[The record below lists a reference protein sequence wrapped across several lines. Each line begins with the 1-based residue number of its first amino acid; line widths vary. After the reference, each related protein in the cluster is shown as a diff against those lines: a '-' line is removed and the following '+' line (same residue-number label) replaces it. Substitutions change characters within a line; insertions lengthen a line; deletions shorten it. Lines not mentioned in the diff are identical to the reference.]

1 MAAPDTAR
9 SRAAI
14 LQLTAERAGHCA
26 FFFDFDGTLAPIQ
39 EDPDT
44 VHPAE
49 GIVEVL
55 AEVNRRLGKVVIVS
69 ARPADFLRQRFAAL
83 PDVAVFGLYGLEVQR
98 PGGLVETDPS
108 AAPFVQVMSDLADR
122 ARAELPAGTRVEYKR
137 LSVAVH
143 YRNAPHLGPEVE
155 QWGKERASELGL
167 RVQAGRMVVELKP
180 PGQRDKGSVL
190 REETEGHSCA
200 WYFGDDVADLRAFAA
215 LTAREEADPDFV
227 GVRVAVANAESGHAL
242 VEAADIHVDAPE
254 DVPALL
260 RTLLAQAP

>member
-1 MAAPDTAR
+1 MAAPENAR
-9 SRAAI
+9 SEAAI

-44 VHPAE
+44 VHPAD
-49 GIVEVL
+49 GIVDVL
-55 AEVNRRLGKVVIVS
+55 GEVNRRLGKVVIVS

-108 AAPFVQVMSDLADR
+108 AAPFVQIMSDLADR
-122 ARAELPAGTRVEYKR
+122 ARAELSAGTRVEYKR
-137 LSVAVH
+137 LSVAIH
-143 YRNAPHLGPEVE
+143 YRNTPHLGPEVE

-167 RVQAGRMVVELKP
+167 RLQAGRMVVELKP

-190 REETEGHSCA
+190 REETEGLSCA
-200 WYFGDDVADLRAFAA
+200 WYFGDDVADLRAFDA
-215 LTAREEADPDFV
+215 LTAREQSDPDFV
-227 GVRVAVANAESGHAL
+227 SVRVAVANSESGHAL
-242 VEAADIHVDAPE
+242 IQAADIHVGAPE
-254 DVPALL
+254 DVPTLL
-260 RTLLAQAP
+260 RTLLAQLP

>member
-1 MAAPDTAR
+1 MAVPDTAR

-14 LQLTAERAGHCA
+14 LRRTAQRAGHCA

-39 EDPDT
+39 EDPET

-55 AEVNRRLGKVVIVS
+55 GEVGRRLGKVVIVS
-69 ARPADFLRQRFAAL
+69 ARPAGFLRERFAAL
-83 PDVAVFGLYGLEVQR
+83 PEIAVFGLYGLEVQR
-98 PGGLVETDPS
+98 PGGLIETDPS

-122 ARAELPAGTRVEYKR
+122 ARADLPAAARVEYKR

-155 QWGKERASELGL
+155 QWAKERAGELGL

-200 WYFGDDVADLRAFAA
+200 WYFGDDVADLKAFDA

-227 GVRVAVANAESGHAL
+227 GVRVAVANPESGQAL
-242 VEAADIHVDAPE
+242 IEAADLHLDAPS
-254 DVPALL
+254 DVPTLLRALL
-260 RTLLAQAP
+260 AELP

>member
-1 MAAPDTAR
+1 MAVSESAR
-9 SRAAI
+9 SRAVI
-14 LQLTAERAGHCA
+14 LQQTAERAGHCA

-44 VHPAE
+44 VHPAD

-122 ARAELPAGTRVEYKR
+122 A
-137 LSVAVH
+137 
-143 YRNAPHLGPEVE
+143 
-155 QWGKERASELGL
+155 
-167 RVQAGRMVVELKP
+167 
-180 PGQRDKGSVL
+180 
-190 REETEGHSCA
+190 
-200 WYFGDDVADLRAFAA
+200 
-215 LTAREEADPDFV
+215 
-227 GVRVAVANAESGHAL
+227 
-242 VEAADIHVDAPE
+242 
-254 DVPALL
+254 
-260 RTLLAQAP
+260 